1 MFGLRTVGEKTQG
14 GQGLREKYFIYTILA
29 GFLLGCIICQT
40 ESLVLKAFAIVFTLT
55 IATACAYAY
64 NAERRDFSGIR

>member
-1 MFGLRTVGEKTQG
+1 MKEHYLLF
-14 GQGLREKYFIYTILA
+14 TIIA
-29 GFLLGCIICQT
+29 GFLLGRIIHQT

-64 NAERRDFSGIR
+64 AEEREINAELFDNRT